1 MYLLDTVVV
10 SALRRPE
17 RHVSVAQWLRDQ
29 PPEGLYISAITVGE
43 IMYGAA
49 RQRRT
54 QPVFAE
60 LLERWLESVATSF
73 HDRILPFDDAA
84 AKRWGLLHA
93 ELGYTSSD
101 LQIAA
106 IALQRSLTVVTRNVR
121 DFAPTGVAVL
131 NPLIN
136 DNKECL

>member
-17 RHVSVAQWLRDQ
+17 RHVSVTRWLRNQ
-29 PPEGLYISAITVGE
+29 PPKGLYISVITVGE

-49 RQRRT
+49 RQSRT
-54 QPVFAE
+54 QPAFAE
-60 LLERWLESVATSF
+60 LLEDWLESVVTSF

-121 DFAPTGVAVL
+121 DFAPAGVAVL
-131 NPLIN
+131 NPFAEAG
-136 DNKECL
+136 D

>member
-1 MYLLDTVVV
+1 MYLLDTVTV

-17 RHVSVAQWLRDQ
+17 RHVSVARWLQVR
-29 PPEGLYISAITVGE
+29 PPEELYISVITIGE

-54 QPVFAE
+54 QPAFAE
-60 LLERWLESVATSF
+60 LLDHWLESVVTSF
-73 HDRILPFDDAA
+73 QDQILPFDEAA

-93 ELGYTSSD
+93 ELGYTNSD

-106 IALQRSLTVVTRNVR
+106 IALHHGLAVVTRNVR
-121 DFAPTGVAVL
+121 DFAPTGVQVF
-131 NPLIN
+131 NPF
-136 DNKECL
+136 EGSGG

>member
-1 MYLLDTVVV
+1 MYLLDTVAV

-17 RHVSVAQWLRDQ
+17 RHATVARWMQVQQPEDLHVSV
-29 PPEGLYISAITVGE
+29 ITIGE
-43 IMYGAA
+43 IKYGAA
-49 RQRRT
+49 RQRRK
-54 QPVFAE
+54 QPAFAE
-60 LLERWLESVATSF
+60 LLDSWLETVANSF
-73 HDRILPFDDAA
+73 RDRVLPFDEAA

-106 IALQRSLTVVTRNVR
+106 IALHHGLAVVTRNVR

-131 NPLIN
+131 NPF
-136 DNKECL
+136 EEPGG

>member
-17 RHVSVAQWLRDQ
+17 RHVSVARWLQKQ
-29 PPEGLYISAITVGE
+29 PPQGLYISVMTVGE

-54 QPVFAE
+54 QPAFAE
-60 LLERWLESVATSF
+60 LLDRWLESVATSF
-73 HDRILPFDDAA
+73 HDRILPFDEAA
-84 AKRWGLLHA
+84 ARRWGLLHA
-93 ELGYTSSD
+93 ELGYTNSD

-106 IALQRSLTVVTRNVR
+106 IALHRSLTVVTRNVR
-121 DFAPTGVAVL
+121 DFAPTGVTVL
-131 NPLIN
+131 NPFEEA
-136 DNKECL
+136 DD